1 MPRADQAV
9 IVKNELLDGPE
20 GAPKVR
26 VRWYS
31 NGVISVTV
39 LKGSPMVLERST
51 PEASATTSSSRSS
64 QTSGEQCWWE
74 I

>member
-31 NGVISVTV
+31 NGVISMTV
-39 LKGSPMVLERST
+39 LKGSPMMLEQFY
-51 PEASATTSSSRSS
+51 SRG
-64 QTSGEQCWWE
+64 QRGDIILTLKPDQ
-74 I
+74 